1 MASTGSERD
10 AALDQIAKTITQA
23 GKEQQRALQQLQA
36 ASTSLTNL
44 QTQYA
49 PLLGDIDADATANP
63 DSQLAQ
69 LRKERKDERV
79 SEFLVLKSSIDAQI
93 TALTG

>member
-10 AALDQIAKTITQA
+10 TALDQIAETITQA
-23 GKEQQRALQQLQA
+23 GKDQQRALQQLQA
-36 ASTSLTNL
+36 ASAALANL
-44 QTQYA
+44 QTQYTS
-49 PLLGDIDADATANP
+49 LLGDIDADATANP

-79 SEFLVLKSSIDAQI
+79 AEFVALKSSIDANI

>member
-23 GKEQQRALQQLQA
+23 GKEQQLQA
-36 ASTSLTNL
+36 ASTSLANL
-44 QTQYA
+44 QTQYV